1 MAARRWERMMLAVP
15 HHVRDTSLTEP
26 FLEAVSPQAAIISVG
41 ADNRFGHPDEFT
53 LQKLRGI
60 PTYRTDQHG
69 SVELVTDGLRYWIST
84 EQ

>member
-1 MAARRWERMMLAVP
+1 LAV
-15 HHVRDTSLTEP
+15 
-26 FLEAVSPQAAIISVG
+26 ISVG

-60 PTYRTDQHG
+60 PTYRTDQDG